1 MLGRLYDK
9 ISLLIEQMM
18 KDKSKYILAPF
29 GSFATGFML
38 KGKSDLD
45 IALIIEDPK
54 VASNPNKIYY
64 SLNK

>member
-1 MLGRLYDK
+1 
-9 ISLLIEQMM
+9 MM

-45 IALIIEDPK
+45 IALIIQDPK